1 MTDMRVSIICPCK
14 DRDEP
19 LQTAIHSWLA
29 HEEVVEIIITDWSS
43 KKSLNYLTKIS
54 DKIKVITVKGEEYF
68 NMQQPLNLAL
78 SVATGD
84 YILKMDTDYILNT
97 YPEFNFFNAVNL
109 GDNSYF
115 CGEYVSNDGKK
126 NEVAESH
133 YVKYLRGILFVKR
146 EHLLKVGGYNDNF
159 GDYYGNDD
167 GEVNQRLSLLGLKRK
182 TFNEE
187 CPFYTMIHMPHKNK
201 RRYENFK
208 AFNENKSEEQA
219 IRNQLSNHW
228 SGDPLEWQLEYVLAN
243 RHIHINQTNQN
254 PQSHYVEPKT
264 KWKTTKLSDQMFF
277 AEKIEG

>member
-1 MTDMRVSIICPCK
+1 MTDMKVSIICPCK

-19 LQTAIHSWLA
+19 LKTAIHSWLA

-43 KKSLNYLTKIS
+43 RKSLNYLTKIS
-54 DKIKVITVKGEEYF
+54 DKIKIITVKGEEYF

-109 GDNSYF
+109 GDDSYF
-115 CGEYVSNDGKK
+115 CGDYITEDVNDRS
-126 NEVAESH
+126 VADSH
-133 YVKYLRGILFVKR
+133 YVKYLRGVLYVKR
-146 EHLLKVGGYNDNF
+146 EHLLKIGGYNDNF

-167 GEVNQRLSLLGLKRK
+167 GEVNQRLSLLGLKRR
-182 TFNEE
+182 TFDSQ
-187 CPFYTMIHMPHKNK
+187 CPYFTMIHMPHKNK

-208 AFNENKSEEQA
+208 AFNVDKTEENL
-219 IRNQLSNHW
+219 IRSQLSNNW
-228 SGDPLEWQLEYVLAN
+228 SGDPLEWQLEYILAN
-243 RHIHINQTNQN
+243 RHIHINQTQQN
-254 PQSHYVEPKT
+254 PQYYYVEPKT